1 MGSHDQRPL
10 SDTPV
15 TARIARSHN
24 NRLGAV
30 YSSLYAFWHARHA
43 TLTGTHNRRDS
54 YSVILF
60 NESVVQSVNN
70 DFTSTSEELL
80 NQILGHR
87 ATGGTNYG
95 GALQAAQRC
104 MEASWS
110 AER

>member
-1 MGSHDQRPL
+1 MRRYDERPL

-15 TARIARSHN
+15 AARIARSHN

-54 YSVILF
+54 YSAILF
-60 NESVVQSVNN
+60 NETVVQSVNN
-70 DFTSTSEELL
+70 DFTSPPEELL
-80 NQILGHR
+80 NQLLR
-87 ATGGTNYG
+87 YSATGGTNYG

-104 MEASWS
+104 MEANWS
-110 AER
+110 TER